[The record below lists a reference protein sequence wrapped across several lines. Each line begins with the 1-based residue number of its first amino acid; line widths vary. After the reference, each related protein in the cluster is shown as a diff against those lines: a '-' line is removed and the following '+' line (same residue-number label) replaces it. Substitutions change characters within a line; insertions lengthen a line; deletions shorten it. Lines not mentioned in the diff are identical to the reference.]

1 MMKGARRVMIQ
12 LLINKESDLYNPYDP
27 SQNRINEG
35 VHNYLKSY
43 CSASETSEH
52 KNDTLQIITD
62 SPIDADRFQGVLH
75 AAVKRDIAEFDR
87 QIARNDRR
95 AVWEII
101 VGLLFMAISIALAI
115 YLDKLLLTIVS
126 MFGTMAVRDAI
137 KIKTTINHD
146 IKYLRNQLEPMSNI
160 KVEVVRR

>member
-35 VHNYLKSY
+35 VYNYLKSY

-95 AVWEII
+95 VIWEII

-146 IKYLRNQLEPMSNI
+146 IKHLRDQLEPMSNI
-160 KVEVVRR
+160 KLEVVRH